1 MNTEQLGKLQQV
13 SDLMDGRLRGADI
26 GDAVAAA
33 CADPQALAAWDTY
46 HLIGDVLRDGAVAA
60 SVKQP
65 ELWVRV
71 RTELAES
78 KADLHNTAIQSS
90 LPIERAAVAANDARW
105 RLLAGLASIAAVGA
119 IAWGV
124 AGRGAESTGSPQL
137 SQVVA
142 PVAPV
147 GATASVAIANPAL
160 EPAAPQVMIRDA
172 HLDALLAAHKQFGGT
187 SALQMPAG
195 FVRNATFEAGVSK

>member
-26 GDAVAAA
+26 DRAVATA
-33 CADPQALAAWDTY
+33 CAEPQTLAAWDTY

-60 SVKQP
+60 CVKQAD
-65 ELWVRV
+65 LWARL
-71 RTELAES
+71 RTELTES
-78 KADLHNTAIQSS
+78 KADLRNSAIHTP
-90 LPIERAAVAANDARW
+90 LPIGHATVAANDARW

-119 IAWGV
+119 IAWGM
-124 AGRGAESTGSPQL
+124 AGRSAELTGSPQL

-142 PVAPV
+142 PVA
-147 GATASVAIANPAL
+147 ATVSVAIANPAV
-160 EPAAPQVMIRDA
+160 ESAPQIMIRDA

>member
-26 GDAVAAA
+26 DRAVATA
-33 CADPQALAAWDTY
+33 CAEPQTLAAWDTY
-46 HLIGDVLRDGAVAA
+46 HLIGDVLRDGAAAA
-60 SVKQP
+60 SVKQAD
-65 ELWVRV
+65 LWARL
-71 RTELAES
+71 RTELADS
-78 KADLHNTAIQSS
+78 KANLRNSTIPTP
-90 LPIERAAVAANDARW
+90 LPIGHTTVAANDARW

-119 IAWGV
+119 IAWGM
-124 AGRGAESTGSPQL
+124 AGRSAELTGSPQL

-142 PVAPV
+142 PVA
-147 GATASVAIANPAL
+147 ATVSVAIANPAV
-160 EPAAPQVMIRDA
+160 ESAPQIMIRDA